1 MTLGGS
7 DVSVFAGVNGP
18 ASEPDAIGLNIG
30 DTEFGLVIA
39 QDGQHDRGHKCF
51 GFEASGDATFVGIHG
66 FDAIR
71 FGEIEI
77 EVNKNSSAAANFV
90 DFGQLDGGGYD
101 VTSGQLFGSD
111 DFVIHG
117 NRDGKTDVSGNHS
130 GWFSLDEGMDFDAG
144 ALLFAVLNDPVNMLN
159 GTEGFFGALDG
170 TADSVGNIR
179 IPMIGSAG
187 FDNFAAVLETCES
200 LFLGNKSGSTYQDG
214 LGLWLRSRCQW

>member
-39 QDGQHDRGHKCF
+39 QDSTTSSHKYF
-51 GFEASGDATFVGIHG
+51 GFEASGDATNVGIPG

-90 DFGQLDGGGYD
+90 DFSQLDGGGYD
-101 VTSGQLFGSD
+101 VTSGSSSAVTISSSTETVMAKLMYQGTILA
-111 DFVIHG
+111 
-117 NRDGKTDVSGNHS
+117 R
-130 GWFSLDEGMDFDAG
+130 FSFDEGMDFDAG

-159 GTEGFFGALDG
+159 GLKDFSERW
-170 TADSVGNIR
+170 TAWLT
-179 IPMIGSAG
+179 
-187 FDNFAAVLETCES
+187 VLAIFE
-200 LFLGNKSGSTYQDG
+200 Y
-214 LGLWLRSRCQW
+214 R